1 MRLVGQ
7 NSEGE
12 KELSAKITLK
22 VANSTFEGKQMAE
35 LIRPFT
41 PIFIYATMD
50 GDKSEEVIRGTVTN
64 WQLVETNREFYLQLE
79 TSDEA
84 QALRK
89 NQDQLFF
96 SDDHGSKKILEEIL
110 GKWGV
115 PHEIQIQDVKH
126 SKKVY
131 RKKYLCDMIADVL
144 KDLKEKGGGV
154 YFVRAKGGVIQ
165 IIPRGTNEIVY
176 HFDTEDNL
184 VRVQESFDV
193 SQIVTRVQVVGK
205 SKEEGHQKI
214 EATES
219 EFIRRPARDISLLS
233 QFRTTPRIKPCA
245 LKSTRT
251 KTKTKNSAWF
261 TTPTPPTKAVL
272 PRRLKGKFLCK
283 NPQKIRNLHTAR
295 INLPTRLRA

>member
-1 MRLVGQ
+1 
-7 NSEGE
+7 
-12 KELSAKITLK
+12 
-22 VANSTFEGKQMAE
+22 MAE

-50 GDKSEEVIRGTVTN
+50 GEAAEEVIRGTVTK

-79 TSDEA
+79 AADEA

-89 NQDQLFF
+89 NQDEFFF

-214 EATES
+214 EATVDGHTDFGIRQVIYERADKTTLDEAKTAAKKILDEQGKVKRKTSIES
-219 EFIRRPARDISLLS
+219 PDIPTVRKGDRIRIHSSTGTGYFFIKSISHNAANQTMRLE
-233 QFRTTPRIKPCA
+233 IDEDKD
-245 LKSTRT
+245 
-251 KTKTKNSAWF
+251 KNKELGLVYDTNAADESG
-261 TTPTPPTKAVL
+261 TSTPP
-272 PRRLKGKFLCK
+272 
-283 NPQKIRNLHTAR
+283 
-295 INLPTRLRA
+295 